1 MEDYISS
8 HEKQNIYVY
17 QLAVIIVGVD
27 VLAKYTYSIQFTQVP
42 TGFSSLL
49 WYCFSILG
57 YEVNHIVITVLGWPY
72 R

>member
-1 MEDYISS
+1 MEDYILS

-42 TGFSSLL
+42 TGLSSLL
-49 WYCFSILG
+49 
-57 YEVNHIVITVLGWPY
+57 
-72 R
+72 